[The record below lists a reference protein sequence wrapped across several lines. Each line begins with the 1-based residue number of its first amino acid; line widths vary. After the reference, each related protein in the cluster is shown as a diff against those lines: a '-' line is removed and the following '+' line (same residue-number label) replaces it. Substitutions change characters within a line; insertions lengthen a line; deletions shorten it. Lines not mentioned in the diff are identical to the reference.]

1 MFSCSPTVGP
11 VGATESCCQNGYK
24 HVGQFAALENS
35 KNVISVTIL
44 PLPLL
49 ALEVMQAK
57 SYGFAPLIDLYP
69 YNAKFIKSCISLT
82 MLAGEGRGVL
92 SFDQRKTE
100 IQ

>member
-1 MFSCSPTVGP
+1 M
-11 VGATESCCQNGYK
+11 
-24 HVGQFAALENS
+24 GQFAALENS

-57 SYGFAPLIDLYP
+57 SYGFAPLIEFYP
-69 YNAKFIKSCISLT
+69 YNAKFINSCISLT